1 MPLFCKHIIFK
12 IMHNNVILAF
22 LLFSY
27 LGAAAQS
34 KKQVSWQQQVD
45 YLIDIKL
52 DDVNHTIDGEIAIAY
67 TNNSPDELSFIYIH
81 LWPNAYKNNSTA
93 FAKQMEEN
101 GDMDFYY
108 SKEKDRGFIE
118 GLDFKSG
125 GSQLKVEATEN
136 IDVVKV
142 MLEKPIKSGEQATLF
157 TPFRVKLPKVFSRL
171 GHENQDYFI
180 TQWYPKPAVYD
191 VNGWNPMPYLNM
203 GEFYSEFGSFKVNVT
218 VPANYTVVATGECQ
232 NANELSSIKLGTED
246 SVPPSDATFK
256 TVKFEA
262 SNVHDFAWF
271 ASKRWGYV
279 TKNIKVGDRD
289 ILARVVAAEPDSAN
303 LEHIETAITYYS
315 NNVGPY
321 PYSHATVVHG
331 ELKAGG
337 GMEYPMITLCDYM
350 SEEVIVHEVG
360 HNWFYGIL
368 ANNERSYPWMDES
381 INSYYEGQA
390 MQKKDSK
397 KRDIN
402 GLIMNALVHDNML
415 LGKHQ
420 AIATSSAELTE
431 GNYGMSVYGIGS
443 SAFGYLKAYLGD
455 GVFKKCML
463 AYYETWKFKHPL
475 PDDMKKSFEATSGKN
490 LTWFFDEVLQT
501 NKKIDYAVCK
511 HKQGFELK
519 NNSAIASPVPVK
531 VTADGKTTTT
541 WYEVFPGESIILP
554 SAAEDRSAQIDAF
567 GETLDFNLGNN
578 KTDSKLKLKF
588 GSGVDKPEF
597 KEIYVL
603 PALGWNAYDK
613 LMLGFSFHNYALAN
627 KPLQYMVMP
636 LYSFEKKSLNGVAAV
651 SYTMPL
657 DGAGE
662 HLVFGADAKSF
673 NYLERGFKQE
683 YKYLKIAPYVE
694 YALPKATLRSSKST
708 LLKLQYDQIFLQPD
722 FYIERDTLNGPESAP
737 TEKSRQF
744 ITLQSTTQNSRK
756 INGYSWNLMLEYGKV
771 NLNTVLGDTANKQP
785 WYDVFD
791 TSGNYLRTINYSPY
805 LADRKLTES
814 MLRLSTVIK
823 YNVDI
828 GLKNKPVEMRLY
840 GTYLLS
846 AIGQTQYKNTV
857 GSVDKAGLYD
867 YRFDEYLM
875 HRNATYGVF
884 QNQISNRRDFSKF
897 VGMVASNETWL
908 LDFQVSVPLPG
919 KIPVRPYIEFM
930 AYENLDKETW
940 NTTGKKVIYN
950 LGLELQVI
958 PDRVGIFFNLAQ
970 SSAVTNYQENSLIY
984 PANIDGFGE
993 RITFV
998 LDLNGL
1004 MPEKL
1009 KKQLKLF

>member
-1 MPLFCKHIIFK
+1 
-12 IMHNNVILAF
+12 MHKNVILAF

-27 LGAAAQS
+27 LGAAAQYKTQS
-34 KKQVSWQQQVD
+34 SWQQQVD
-45 YLIDIKL
+45 YMVDVKL
-52 DDVNHTIDGEIAIAY
+52 DDVNHTLDGEIAITY
-67 TNNSPDELSFIYIH
+67 TNNSPDEISFMYIH
-81 LWPNAYKNNSTA
+81 LWPNAYKNNTTA

-108 SKEKDRGFIE
+108 SKGKDRGFIE

-125 GSQLKVEATEN
+125 GVQLKVDSTEN

-142 MLEKPIKSGEQATLF
+142 MLAKPITTGEQVTLF

-191 VNGWNPMPYLNM
+191 VNGWNPMPYLNL

-218 VPANYTVVATGECQ
+218 VPANYIVVATGECQ
-232 NANELSSIKLGTED
+232 NPEELSDIKSGTAD

-262 SNVHDFAWF
+262 NNVHDFAWF

-279 TKNIKVGDRD
+279 TKKIKVGDRD
-289 ILARVVAAEPDSAN
+289 VVARVVAAEPDIEN
-303 LEHIETAITYYS
+303 LKHIETAITYYS

-337 GMEYPMITLCDYM
+337 GMEYPMITLCDFM

-368 ANNERSYPWMDES
+368 ANNERIYPWMDES

-397 KRDIN
+397 KLDIN
-402 GLIMNALVHDNML
+402 GLIMNALVQDNML
-415 LGKHQ
+415 RSEHQ
-420 AIATSSAELTE
+420 AIATASAELTD

-490 LTWFFDEVLQT
+490 LSWFFDEVLQT

-519 NNSAIASPVPVK
+519 NNSAIAAPVPVK

-613 LMLGFSFHNYALAN
+613 LMLGLSFHNYALAN

-673 NYLERGFKQE
+673 SYLERGFKQE

-737 TEKSRQF
+737 TEKSRRF
-744 ITLQSTTQNSRK
+744 VTLQSTTQNSRK

-785 WYDVFD
+785 RYDVFD
-791 TSGNYLRTINYSPY
+791 TSGNYLRTITYSPY
-805 LADRKLTES
+805 LADKKLTES
-814 MLRLSTVIK
+814 MLRLSTVMK

-840 GTYLLS
+840 GTYLIS

-875 HRNATYGVF
+875 HRNATYGMF
-884 QNQISNRRDFSKF
+884 QNQISNRRAFSKF
-897 VGMVASNETWL
+897 VGLLASNETWL

-919 KIPVRPYIEFM
+919 KIPVRPYVEFM
-930 AYENLDKETW
+930 AYDDLDKETW
-940 NTTGKKVIYN
+940 NSSGKKLIYN

-958 PDRVGIFFNLAQ
+958 PDRLEIFFNLAQ
-970 SSAVTNYQENSLIY
+970 SSIVTDYQENSLIY
-984 PANIDGFGE
+984 PSNINGFAE

-1004 MPEKL
+1004 MPQKL
-1009 KKQLKLF
+1009 KRQLKIF